1 MKKGIL
7 TAVLLAMIGWT
18 LYETVFTG
26 DSATEENALTEGNNE
41 TEENAH
47 TAEDYEVQDEIVEPP
62 EEEVG
67 LNQGD
72 YAPDFELE
80 MLDGS
85 AAKLSDFRGE
95 KIMLNFWATWCPPCR
110 AEMPDMQEVYE
121 ENDVLILAVN
131 LTQTETGMN
140 AVESFV
146 DDFGLTFPIML
157 DEDIEVADLYE
168 IQPIPTSF
176 MINSEGRIH
185 NIAYGPMNKDM
196 IVQQFTEMD

>member
-7 TAVLLAMIGWT
+7 AAVLLAMIGWT

-26 DSATEENALTEGNNE
+26 DSATEENTLTEGNNG

-47 TAEDYEVQDEIVEPP
+47 TEEDYEVQDEIVEPP

-67 LNQGD
+67 LSQGD
-72 YAPDFELE
+72 YAPDFELD

-85 AAKLSDFRGE
+85 TAKLSDFRGE